1 MGFNKISKC
10 FLFLVSMVLLWKN
23 FLSVMMKLSLR
34 SSQSKFKLLSLIT
47 TRFKIYFTYRFM
59 VLNKVRT
66 VVTNLLSEKDKK
78 VLEMES
84 EEGSLEAKAD
94 KGPKLKGQN
103 KKRPPPMKFDIG
115 SRICPSLVDVAENE
129 EAKVC
134 QYGEKC
140 NYRHDLK
147 AYMEERKPDI
157 LEGGCYNYR
166 TSGRCARGI
175 SCLYGAEH
183 LTSEG
188 RNKINSN
195 PSKPGLSSY
204 HNFLSKDIQFELRKK
219 KFNFSRADK
228 AVEES
233 KPNKQRQTACVTAL
247 STVNSS
253 DEPASKKVCLETSG
267 PLTDEDVISLK
278 ASEKKKVIMNIKF

>member
-1 MGFNKISKC
+1 
-10 FLFLVSMVLLWKN
+10 MV
-23 FLSVMMKLSLR
+23 
-34 SSQSKFKLLSLIT
+34 IT
-47 TRFKIYFTYRFM
+47 D
-59 VLNKVRT
+59 
-66 VVTNLLSEKDKK
+66 LLSEKDKK

-84 EEGSLEAKAD
+84 EEGSLETKAD

-103 KKRPPPMKFDIG
+103 KKRPPPMKFNMG

-157 LEGGCYNYR
+157 LQGGCYNYR
-166 TSGRCARGI
+166 TNGRCARGI

-188 RNKINSN
+188 RNKINTN
-195 PSKPGLSSY
+195 PSNPGLSSY

-228 AVEES
+228 AVEGT
-233 KPNKQRQTACVTAL
+233 KPNKQQQSQTACVTAL
-247 STVNSS
+247 PTVSSS

-267 PLTDEDVISLK
+267 PLTDEDVITQKSG
-278 ASEKKKVIMNIKF
+278 EKKKVMMNTKF